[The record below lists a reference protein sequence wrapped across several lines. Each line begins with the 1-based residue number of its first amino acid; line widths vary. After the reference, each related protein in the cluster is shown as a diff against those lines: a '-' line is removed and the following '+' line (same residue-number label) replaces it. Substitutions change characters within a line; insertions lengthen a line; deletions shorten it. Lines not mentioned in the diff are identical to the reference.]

1 MLLAIAMAIA
11 IAVAGRGESEA
22 ESLDG
27 VGFFCTEYEVAVLA
41 HSDLAEGDAVAAHE
55 VVVRQLRGHLV
66 VIVAGRRLR
75 LGLVVAVRLEGT
87 LRRRAG
93 QEGQKGGVKGG
104 WRIG

>member
-1 MLLAIAMAIA
+1 MLLAMAMA

-66 VIVAGRRLR
+66 VIVAGRRRRR